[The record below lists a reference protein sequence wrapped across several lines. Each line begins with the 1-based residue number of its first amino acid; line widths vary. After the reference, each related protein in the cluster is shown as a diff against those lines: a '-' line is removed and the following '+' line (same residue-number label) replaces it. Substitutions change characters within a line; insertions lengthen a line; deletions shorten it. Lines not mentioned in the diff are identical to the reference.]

1 MACTR
6 VSYVSASLIHD
17 LSSACP
23 SEVETPDLGHLCPFP
38 PGSHASSQQARSPV
52 PLIASTLG
60 QESKRSRQG
69 CAPSPP
75 EIASIACRLFS
86 SSSAWCFTRY
96 IHTCRRVENLRL
108 ARACPGHTHE
118 PWRTLRRASPP
129 RRRHTESR
137 PRSPVCRTP
146 RRGSAE
152 GYSWRAPGWA
162 GLSLHGLLLRAP
174 SRSTPLWCRNH
185 THEKT

>member
-23 SEVETPDLGHLCPFP
+23 SEVETPDHGHLCPFP

-52 PLIASTLG
+52 PLIASPLG

-75 EIASIACRLFS
+75 EVASIACRLFS

-96 IHTCRRVENLRL
+96 IHTRRK
-108 ARACPGHTHE
+108 
-118 PWRTLRRASPP
+118 
-129 RRRHTESR
+129 
-137 PRSPVCRTP
+137 
-146 RRGSAE
+146 GSAE

-174 SRSTPLWCRNH
+174 SRSTPWWCRNH
-185 THEKT
+185 TRETT